1 MRATLSDAV
10 VTQLRQGFGER
21 FQLGRAIRDQ
31 HAATTTWI
39 APEPPD
45 AVVFARST
53 EEVAAVVR
61 LCAREG
67 IPVIPFGAGT
77 SLEGQVNAPLG
88 GISLDLSQMNRILSV
103 HPEDMDAV
111 VQPGVTRTQINSH
124 LRDTGLFFP
133 LDPGADASL
142 GGMAATRA
150 SGTTAV
156 RYGTMRDAVL
166 ALEAVMPDGSVIRSG
181 TRARKSAA
189 GYDLTRLL
197 IGAEGTLGVI
207 TELTLRLQPVP
218 EAITALCCSFPGV
231 RAACEAVIAV
241 LACAVPV
248 ARIEL
253 MDLATVRAV
262 NAHSGIGLAE
272 MPLLITEFHGAP
284 AAVAEAE
291 ATFRALAETW
301 GGHGFRAASNTED
314 RSRLWKA
321 RHDVFWAVS
330 ALRPGTRGI
339 STDVCVP
346 VSRLAECI
354 SAAEAKVAEVGLL
367 APIAGHVGDGNFHHL
382 ILVDPDDAAEC
393 ARAADYIGW
402 LNDLALSMEGTCTGE
417 HGIGQGKRKYLGREV
432 GPAMAHM
439 AAIKAALDPKGIMN
453 PGKILGEA
461 GDRGPAV

>member
-1 MRATLSDAV
+1 MTLPDIVAAG
-10 VTQLRQGFGER
+10 LGRILGDR
-21 FQLGRAIRDQ
+21 FQRGQAIRDQ
-31 HAATTTWI
+31 HAATTTWLT
-39 APEPPD
+39 PQPPD
-45 AVVFARST
+45 AVAFARST
-53 EEVAAVVR
+53 DEVATIVR
-61 LCAREG
+61 ICAQEDV
-67 IPVIPFGAGT
+67 PVIPFGAGS
-77 SLEGQVNAPLG
+77 SLEGQVNAPRG
-88 GISLDLSQMNRILSV
+88 GVSLNLSLMNRILAV

-111 VQPGVTRTQINSH
+111 VQPGVTRTQINTH

-189 GYDLTRLL
+189 GFDLTRLL

-218 EAITALCCSFPGV
+218 EAITALSCSFPNV
-231 RAACEAVIAV
+231 RAACEAVIAA
-241 LACAVPV
+241 LGFAVPL

-253 MDLATVRAV
+253 MDLATVCAV
-262 NAHSGIGLAE
+262 NARSGIGLAE
-272 MPLLITEFHGAP
+272 TPLIACEFHGSP
-284 AAVAEAE
+284 AAVAEAAE
-291 ATFRALAETW
+291 TFRALAEES
-301 GGHGFRAASNTED
+301 GGHDFRTAHTTEE

-330 ALRPGTRGI
+330 ALRPGARGI

-346 VSRLAECI
+346 VSRLADCI
-354 SAAEAKVAEVGLL
+354 AAAEAKVTEMGLL

-382 ILVDPDDAAEC
+382 ILVDTDDAEEC
-393 ARAADYIGW
+393 ARATEYIGW
-402 LNDLALSMEGTCTGE
+402 LNELALSLEGTCTGE
-417 HGIGQGKRKYLGREV
+417 HGIGQGKRTYLAREA
-432 GPAMAHM
+432 GPAVAHM
-439 AAIKAALDPKGIMN
+439 ATIKAALDPRNIMN
-453 PGKILGEA
+453 PGKLFADSSDSA
-461 GDRGPAV
+461 G

>member
-1 MRATLSDAV
+1 MRRPFPAGVAAE
-10 VTQLRQGFGER
+10 LRQSFGER
-21 FQLGRAIRDQ
+21 FQQGRAIRDQ
-31 HAATTTWI
+31 HAATTTWLP
-39 APEPPD
+39 PEPPD

-53 EEVAAVVR
+53 EEVATVVR

-67 IPVIPFGAGT
+67 IPLIPFGAGT

-88 GISLDLSQMNRILSV
+88 GISLDLSQMNRIFSV
-103 HPEDMDAV
+103 HAEDMDAV
-111 VQPGVTRTQINSH
+111 VQPGVTRSQINIH

-133 LDPGADASL
+133 LDPGADATL

-218 EAITALCCSFPGV
+218 DAITTLSCSFPDA
-231 RAACEAVIAV
+231 RAACEAVIAA

-262 NAHSGIGLAE
+262 KAYSGIDLTE
-272 MPLLITEFHGAP
+272 MPLLITEFHGAA
-284 AAVAEAE
+284 AAVTEAE
-291 ATFRALAETW
+291 ATFRTLAEEC
-301 GGHGFRAASNTED
+301 GGHDFRSASTTED

-346 VSRLAECI
+346 VSRLADCI
-354 SAAEAKVAEVGLL
+354 AAAEAKVAEVGLV

-382 ILVDPDDAAEC
+382 ILIDPNDAAEC
-393 ARAADYIGW
+393 ARAANYIGW
-402 LNDLALSMEGTCTGE
+402 LNDLARSMEGTCTGE
-417 HGIGQGKRKYLGREV
+417 HGIGQGKRKYLVREA
-432 GPAMAHM
+432 GPALLQM
-439 AAIKAALDPKGIMN
+439 AAIKAALDPANIMN
-453 PGKILGEA
+453 PDKILGLTD
-461 GDRGPAV
+461 GHGPAV

>member
-1 MRATLSDAV
+1 MSLPEIAT
-10 VTQLRQGFGER
+10 TELRRCFGDR
-21 FQLGRAIRDQ
+21 FRQGRAIRDQ
-31 HAATTTWI
+31 HAATTTWLL
-39 APEPPD
+39 PEPPD

-53 EEVAAVVR
+53 EEVAAVVGI
-61 LCAREG
+61 CAREG

-77 SLEGQVNAPLG
+77 SLEGQVNAPVG
-88 GISLDLSQMNRILSV
+88 GISIDLTQMNRIFAV
-103 HPEDMDAV
+103 HAEDMDAV
-111 VQPGVTRTQINSH
+111 VQPGVTRTQINTH

-156 RYGTMRDAVL
+156 RYGTMRDVVL
-166 ALEAVMPDGSVIRSG
+166 ALEAVMPDGSIIRSG

-218 EAITALCCSFPGV
+218 EKVTALSCSFAGV
-231 RAACEAVIAV
+231 REACEAVIAT
-241 LACAVPV
+241 LACAVPM

-253 MDLATVRAV
+253 LDLATVRAV

-272 MPLLITEFHGAP
+272 APLLITEFHGST

-291 ATFRALAETW
+291 ATFRALAEEH
-301 GGHGFRAASNTED
+301 GGHDFRSASTTEE

-321 RHDVFWAVS
+321 RHDLFWAVT
-330 ALRPGTRGI
+330 ALRPGARGI

-346 VSRLAECI
+346 VSRLADCI
-354 SAAEAKVAEVGLL
+354 AAAEAKVAEIGLV

-382 ILVDPDDAAEC
+382 ILVDPGDAAEC

-402 LNDLALSMEGTCTGE
+402 LNEIALSMEGTCTGE
-417 HGIGQGKRKYLGREV
+417 HGIGQGKRKYLAREA
-432 GPAMAHM
+432 GAALAHM
-439 AAIKAALDPKGIMN
+439 AAIKAALDPGNIMN
-453 PGKILGEA
+453 PGKIFSEMGN
-461 GDRGPAV
+461 RGPVA

>member
-1 MRATLSDAV
+1 MPLSEAV
-10 VTQLRQGFGER
+10 AAELRESFGDR
-21 FQLGRAIRDQ
+21 FQQGRAIRDQ

-61 LCAREG
+61 LCGREG
-67 IPVIPFGAGT
+67 IPVIPFGAGP

-88 GISLDLSQMNRILSV
+88 GISLDLSQMNRILTV
-103 HPEDMDAV
+103 HAEDMDAV
-111 VQPGVTRTQINSH
+111 VQPGVTRSKINTH

-166 ALEAVMPDGSVIRSG
+166 ALEAVMPDGTVVRSG

-189 GYDLTRLL
+189 GYDLTRLM

-218 EAITALCCSFPGV
+218 EAITALSCSFPGV
-231 RAACEAVIAV
+231 RVACEAVIAS
-241 LACAVPV
+241 LACAVPL

-272 MPLLITEFHGAP
+272 TPLLITEFHGSA

-291 ATFRALAETW
+291 ATFRALAEGC
-301 GGHGFRAASNTED
+301 GGHDFRAASTTEE

-321 RHDVFWAVS
+321 RHDVYWAVA

-346 VSRLAECI
+346 VSRLADCI
-354 SAAEAKVAEVGLL
+354 SAAEAKVAEVGLV

-382 ILVDPDDAAEC
+382 ILVDPNDAAEC

-417 HGIGQGKRKYLGREV
+417 HGIGQGKRKYLGRET
-432 GPAMAHM
+432 GPALAHM

-461 GDRGPAV
+461 GGRGPAA

>member
-1 MRATLSDAV
+1 MRLPFPAGV
-10 VTQLRQGFGER
+10 VAELRQTFGER
-21 FQLGRAIRDQ
+21 FQQGRAICDQ
-31 HAATTTWI
+31 HAATTTWLP
-39 APEPPD
+39 PEPPD

-53 EEVAAVVR
+53 EEVATVVR

-67 IPVIPFGAGT
+67 IPLIPFGAGT

-88 GISLDLSQMNRILSV
+88 GISLNLSQMNQIFSV
-103 HPEDMDAV
+103 HTEDMDAV
-111 VQPGVTRTQINSH
+111 VQPGVTRTQINTH

-218 EAITALCCSFPGV
+218 DAITTLSSSFPNV
-231 RAACEAVIAV
+231 RAACEAVIAA

-262 NAHSGIGLAE
+262 NAYSGIDLTE
-272 MPLLITEFHGAP
+272 MSLLITEFHGST
-284 AAVAEAE
+284 AAVTEAE
-291 ATFRALAETW
+291 ATFRTLVEDH
-301 GGHGFRAASNTED
+301 GGHDFRSASTTED

-346 VSRLAECI
+346 VSRLADCI
-354 SAAEAKVAEVGLL
+354 AAAEAKVAEVGLV

-382 ILVDPDDAAEC
+382 ILIDPNDAEEC
-393 ARAADYIGW
+393 ARAANYIGW
-402 LNDLALSMEGTCTGE
+402 LNELALSMEGTCTGE
-417 HGIGQGKRKYLGREV
+417 HGIGQGKRKYLVREA
-432 GPAMAHM
+432 GPALLQM
-439 AAIKAALDPKGIMN
+439 AAIKAALDPANIMN
-453 PGKILGEA
+453 PGKILGVTD
-461 GDRGPAV
+461 GHGPAV